1 MPYSPEIYQK
11 AADILEKRRDDAAAV
26 AAKHRDEVYAAFP
39 EISNADAELAAELSS
54 LSSAILRKG
63 LDQSSVLNEVRSK
76 CEHIKEQKSRLL
88 LQHGYPADYLEPKY
102 ACRFC
107 GDTGRVDGVLCDCYR
122 RLCKSLAEEEL
133 NQSSGAAACSFDNF
147 SLDFYEDS
155 GASGAANP
163 RNMMTGIF
171 NSCRNYA
178 ENFSKSSPS
187 ILMIGKTGLGK
198 THLSLS
204 IAKTVVEH
212 GFGVIYISAQRL
224 CSNLEQE
231 HFSKK
236 GGEDFFEKYSG
247 CELLI
252 IDDLGA
258 EFPTQFTAAAIGNLI
273 NERLCRKLPTVINTN
288 LGATELKTKYSE
300 RTASRL
306 LGEYKTVMF
315 IGKDI
320 RFIKK

>member
-11 AADILEKRRDDAAAV
+11 AAEILEKRRDAAAALV
-26 AAKHRDEVYAAFP
+26 AKHRDEVYSAVPEAA
-39 EISNADAELAAELSS
+39 NADATLAAELSS
-54 LSSAILRKG
+54 LSSAILRRG
-63 LDQSSVLNEVRSK
+63 LDEGSVLNEVRSK
-76 CEHIKEQKSRLL
+76 CERIKEQKSEL
-88 LQHGYPADYLEPKY
+88 LQKHGYPADYLEPKY
-102 ACRFC
+102 SCRHC
-107 GDTGRVDGVLCDCYR
+107 GDTGRVDGVLCDCYKH
-122 RLCKSLAEEEL
+122 LCKNLAEEEL

-147 SLDFYEDS
+147 SLDFYEDN
-155 GASGAANP
+155 GAAGAANP
-163 RNMMTGIF
+163 RNMMRGIF

-204 IAKTVVEH
+204 VAKAVVER

-231 HFSKK
+231 HFSKN
-236 GGEDFFEKYSG
+236 GGDAFFEKYSG

-288 LGATELKTKYSE
+288 LGAAELKTKYSE